1 MKTQYPH
8 FNAFVAPLGDINE
21 AFLQEKE
28 LFDEILT
35 ADLPPHWDG
44 SLLPVTLFEQPITKL
59 TPEEKKL
66 YAYYLQDLSDTRGHL
81 AFMLV
86 LLSLRVRKPDVEEA
100 FLVRQGGEVL
110 I

>member
-8 FNAFVAPLGDINE
+8 FNAFVVPLGDINE

-44 SLLPVTLFEQPITKL
+44 SLLPVTLFEQPIL
-59 TPEEKKL
+59 QLSSQEAKL
-66 YAYYLQDLSDTRGHL
+66 YSYYLQNQSDTRGHL
-81 AFMLV
+81 AHILV
-86 LLSLRVRKPDVEEA
+86 LLSLRARSSQVEEA
-100 FLVRQGGEVL
+100 FLVRKGGQVL